1 MSTNG
6 SLYSNWKPRST
17 DSVEFGDLYEWG
29 RDYDLRGPHQVPPY
43 KRFWILEYQIPQAIA
58 YRGKEVANYAEGLAA
73 LIMNAFI
80 FAGALKLPI
89 FSHFKYRAVTE
100 VPKSSFD
107 PMRILVL
114 LGSCWQMIHYQQA
127 DSRRHRSRYKE
138 DKLAKSVAELIEE
151 FCAYLPTGHEQTAI
165 RDTTEILT
173 QDIQMPPVRRAAA
186 A

>member
-1 MSTNG
+1 MSANG

-17 DSVEFGDLYEWG
+17 DSLEFGDLYEWG
-29 RDYDLRGPHQVPPY
+29 RDYDLRGPHKVPPY
-43 KRFWILEYQIPQAIA
+43 KRFWILEYQIPQALA

-80 FAGALKLPI
+80 FSGALKLPI
-89 FSHFKYRAVTE
+89 FSYFKYRSVTE
-100 VPKSSFD
+100 VPKASFD
-107 PMRILVL
+107 SMRILVL

-127 DSRRHRSRYKE
+127 DSRRHKSRYNE
-138 DKLAKSVAELIEE
+138 NKLAQSVANLIEE

-173 QDIQMPPVRRAAA
+173 QDIQMTQVPRAAA
-186 A
+186 